1 MNKELKKQFENI
13 IEKYLQVQEERKKA
27 VQAEKDANEQLKKLW
42 EDWQKDG
49 PKKAAA
55 TYKEYK
61 EKREKIKIDKIVKSE
76 KNVKYYIVLE
86 QVYETIIKDA
96 AKNIIIDAMKEESQ
110 KEKSKLL
117 KPIRF
122 KVVQDF
128 LKNILESEKIHC
140 YVDSNS
146 YRVDI
151 QFYVVKTQYNNTWI
165 NVSLYDLMKN
175 SPSWEER
182 YFDFEEI
189 KNAKFNSLN
198 YNPEEIAKNYIKFM
212 DTAKKELEKFKKK
225 WDEMRNK
232 GTLNKKFIYMGDGKN
247 SISETF
253 YF

>member
-1 MNKELKKQFENI
+1 MANIEIKKQFENI
-13 IEKYLQVQEERKKA
+13 IEKYLQVQEMKSKVYRELKTIEKKS
-27 VQAEKDANEQLKKLW
+27 NW
-42 EDWQKDG
+42 S
-49 PKKAAA
+49 
-55 TYKEYK
+55 EYNK
-61 EKREKIKIDKIVKSE
+61 KSE
-76 KNVKYYIVLE
+76 KHKYYIVLE
-86 QVYETIIKDA
+86 QVYEKILAIA
-96 AKNIIIDAMKEESQ
+96 AKNVIIDAMKEESQ

-140 YVDSNS
+140 YIDSNS
-146 YRVDI
+146 YRTDVV
-151 QFYVVKTQYNNTWI
+151 FYVVRTQYNNTWI
-165 NVSLYDLMKN
+165 NVMLYDLMKN

-182 YFDFEEI
+182 YFDLEEI

-232 GTLNKKFIYMGDGKN
+232 GTLNKKFVYMGDGKN
-247 SISETF
+247 SIEEHF